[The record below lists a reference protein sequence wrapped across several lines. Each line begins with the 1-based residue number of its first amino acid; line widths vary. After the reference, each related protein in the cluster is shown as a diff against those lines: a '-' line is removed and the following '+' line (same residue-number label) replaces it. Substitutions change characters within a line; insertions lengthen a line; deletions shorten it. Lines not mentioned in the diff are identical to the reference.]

1 MKNHTNIFSFMTLY
15 KTLIGPIPLRIRFNK
30 EDGFIRICDGTRYL
44 KFFGSEKYDAISN
57 RIRYLVSLKNS
68 LIYVFSHNY
77 AKIKVDS
84 YDLLPTEK
92 PLTLHNIIILIKSVL
107 NKDQNHYYY
116 NIFLKQCLCQLAKFF
131 LLV

>member
-30 EDGFIRICDGTRYL
+30 DDGFIRICDGTRFL

-57 RIRYLVSLKNS
+57 RIRYLVSLKNTM
-68 LIYVFSHNY
+68 IYVFSHNY

-84 YDLLPTEK
+84 YDPLPTEK

-116 NIFLKQCLCQLAKFF
+116 NIFLKKWLCQLAKFF